1 MEKYL
6 SLWLKWVD
14 SFNATLALIDINFNN
29 KHTALALM
37 EPQAKSWI
45 KVNDSL

>member
-6 SLWLKWVD
+6 RLWLKWVA
-14 SFNATLALIDINFNN
+14 SCNSTLVLIDINFNN

-37 EPQAKSWI
+37 EPQTKSWI
-45 KVNDSL
+45 KDNDSL